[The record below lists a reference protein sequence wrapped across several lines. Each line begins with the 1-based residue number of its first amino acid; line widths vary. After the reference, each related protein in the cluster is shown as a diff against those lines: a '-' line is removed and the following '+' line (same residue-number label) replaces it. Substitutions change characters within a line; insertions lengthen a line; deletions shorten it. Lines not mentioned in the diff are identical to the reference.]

1 MTYRG
6 TPGASL
12 RMPAPVLIPN
22 RPLIARL
29 LLLFWVAE
37 IAVGV
42 LFVVAG
48 YGLLRP
54 NENGGA
60 AVLIIM
66 GVVLCL
72 AGAIMVGHC
81 WRIATLSGNAIELT
95 DTGLL
100 DRRLSAGPIPW
111 DAIAWKVIF
120 NGRSY
125 SLQMNI
131 AEPARSAAG
140 IAWPARALGLLSKLL
155 RQPEF
160 VIAAL
165 GTGLSAHDIGA
176 RIKPFKPPMS

>member
-1 MTYRG
+1 
-6 TPGASL
+6 
-12 RMPAPVLIPN
+12 MPAPVLIPN

-42 LFVVAG
+42 LFAVAG

-54 NENGGA
+54 SENGGA

-72 AGAIMVGHC
+72 AGVVMAAHC

-95 DTGLL
+95 EAGLL
-100 DRRLSAGPIPW
+100 DRRLSARPIPW
-111 DAIAWKVIF
+111 DTISWKVIF

-131 AEPARSAAG
+131 AEPARSVAA
-140 IAWPARALGLLSKLL
+140 IAWPARALGLLSTML

-160 VIAAL
+160 AIAAL

-176 RIKPFKPPMS
+176 RITPFKPSMS

>member
-1 MTYRG
+1 
-6 TPGASL
+6 
-12 RMPAPVLIPN
+12 MPAPVLIPN

-42 LFVVAG
+42 LFVLAG

-54 NENGGA
+54 SENGGA

-72 AGAIMVGHC
+72 AGVMMVGHC
-81 WRIATLSGNAIELT
+81 WRIANLVGNALEMT
-95 DTGLL
+95 DAGLL
-100 DRRLSAGPIPW
+100 DRRLSAKLIPW

-131 AEPARSAAG
+131 AEPARSSAG

-160 VIAAL
+160 AIAAL

-176 RIKPFKPPMS
+176 RITPFKPPMS

>member
-1 MTYRG
+1 
-6 TPGASL
+6 L
-12 RMPAPVLIPN
+12 
-22 RPLIARL
+22 
-29 LLLFWVAE
+29 
-37 IAVGV
+37 
-42 LFVVAG
+42 AG

-54 NENGGA
+54 SENGGA

-72 AGAIMVGHC
+72 AGMVMVGHC
-81 WRIATLSGNAIELT
+81 WRIANLVGNAIELT
-95 DTGLL
+95 DAGLL
-100 DRRLSAGPIPW
+100 DRRLSANPIPW
-111 DAIAWKVIF
+111 DTISWKVIF

-140 IAWPARALGLLSKLL
+140 IAWPARALGLLSRVL

-160 VIAAL
+160 AIASL

-176 RIKPFKPPMS
+176 RFAPFKPSMG

>member
-1 MTYRG
+1 
-6 TPGASL
+6 
-12 RMPAPVLIPN
+12 MPAPVLIPN
-22 RPLIARL
+22 RPLVARL

-42 LFVVAG
+42 LFALAG

-54 NENGGA
+54 SENGGA

-72 AGAIMVGHC
+72 AGIVMVGHC
-81 WRIATLSGNAIELT
+81 WRIVNIVGNAIELT
-95 DTGLL
+95 DAGLL
-100 DRRLSAGPIPW
+100 DRRLSANPIPW
-111 DAIAWKVIF
+111 DTISWKVIF

-140 IAWPARALGLLSKLL
+140 IAWPARALGLLSRVL

-160 VIAAL
+160 AIASL

-176 RIKPFKPPMS
+176 RFAPFKPSMG